1 MRKRTLVFVSIVF
14 SLLLGIGIF
23 WRYEYAKYQKYTNSS
38 LLSGTISTWKS
49 GENFDENHFIL
60 LNPNDIGDYVEFD
73 FSFVKKIAR
82 AEYINSIF
90 FDGNGFYVLVI
101 ESFKTRKNRL
111 FYLSSEG
118 IDPIATNLVRRNGAF
133 SGFIKSDNTLFIKLD
148 QNLYKIDD
156 RTKSLCKVK
165 DFGTNEVW
173 VYPYQNGI
181 VYQSGTEVRFYS
193 ESGDKVLFHLPD
205 EARFDGWFVV
215 GKSVFVRMPHK
226 ITYVMDLATGAL
238 TLFSE
243 FSYENLGNCS
253 NGVLL
258 MMYPKGG
265 GGATPFDVDYTW
277 SCLLGNDVLTAFT
290 ISVYNK
296 DTGRIKNLY
305 FSDGTLD
312 AAWLD
317 IPYDKERFEELRQG
331 VVEMQRKFYE

>member
-23 WRYEYAKYQKYTNSS
+23 WRYEYAKYQKYTSSS
-38 LLSGTISTWKS
+38 LLSGTIATWKYS
-49 GENFDENHFIL
+49 ENYTKKHFIF

-73 FSFVKKIAR
+73 FSFLKKAVG
-82 AEYINSIF
+82 AEYIDSVF
-90 FDGNGFYVLVI
+90 FDGDSFFVLAAESVKLNKMKLFYV
-101 ESFKTRKNRL
+101 
-111 FYLSSEG
+111 SSTG
-118 IDPIATNLVRRNGAF
+118 IIPIAEDLACQNWSISRFV
-133 SGFIKSDNTLFIKLD
+133 KSADTLFLKWD
-148 QNLYKIDD
+148 QSLYKIDNH
-156 RTKSLCKVK
+156 TKSLCRVK
-165 DFGTNEVW
+165 DFGTREVW
-173 VYPYQNGI
+173 IYPYQNGI

-193 ESGDKVLFHLPD
+193 ESGDRILFYLPD
-205 EARFDGWFVV
+205 DACFVGWYDV